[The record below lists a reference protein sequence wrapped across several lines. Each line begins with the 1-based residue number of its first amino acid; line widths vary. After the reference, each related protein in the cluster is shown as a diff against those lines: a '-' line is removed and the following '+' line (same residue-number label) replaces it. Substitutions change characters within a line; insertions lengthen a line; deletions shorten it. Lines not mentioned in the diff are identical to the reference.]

1 MDSIGFPM
9 DFMGFPMDSICFPM
23 HSIGF
28 PIDLIGL
35 VHAMPFSTKMQGR
48 MDYVGRRLA
57 AATFQGGEVVY
68 EVPPLE
74 SPTFVGGAGV

>member
-1 MDSIGFPM
+1 
-9 DFMGFPMDSICFPM
+9 
-23 HSIGF
+23 
-28 PIDLIGL
+28 
-35 VHAMPFSTKMQGR
+35 MQGR

-74 SPTFVGGAGV
+74 SLTFVGGAGV